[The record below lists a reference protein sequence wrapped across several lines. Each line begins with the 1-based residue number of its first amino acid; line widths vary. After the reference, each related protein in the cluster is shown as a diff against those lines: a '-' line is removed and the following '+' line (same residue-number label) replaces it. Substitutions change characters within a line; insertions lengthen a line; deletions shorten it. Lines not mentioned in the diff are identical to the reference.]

1 MFAVDGA
8 VDFNEYKD
16 MLKQK
21 QENDEPLTEDSDEKK
36 RQQFALFD
44 KDNDGMISPT
54 EVFGVLSNLNFAR
67 ELSEE
72 DIEQQVEEI
81 MRRHDSDDDGM
92 LTFAGIEWISNQLIT
107 ISMEIENLKLVIWS
121 SYFRHEKY

>member
-92 LTFAGIEWISNQLIT
+92 LTFAGIEWISNQLTT
-107 ISMEIENLKLVIWS
+107 ISMEIENLKLAIWS
-121 SYFRHEKY
+121 FYFRHEKY